1 MDLLSEESSPILP
14 NVDRRKE
21 NTDQQAISSLDA
33 QLQEL
38 ESRILSSAR
47 ADESDGAQ
55 SDTLSGRNDSE
66 RRKREALK
74 RQLTEQKKDAPWIFS
89 ELPDQVTT
97 PAFAALEAFQVKK
110 WREILQLMKLMSA
123 SCFHGIRL
131 AGDDRALYEGFFR
144 AFPHHLVTKARFM
157 SVVRHIFGIPAVSVI
172 HNRGTSKKTEH
183 GRKSKRDQAT
193 DEDNNAGEQEKGK
206 TAAQLALDHHLEKMK
221 YCCERSV
228 DNVPVLNWRTL
239 LISLRMLQEP
249 LLTMREHLIWAFSV
263 FSSSGCLELNDSDAI
278 DAGDLTLIFSY
289 PTRNQ
294 AASHLVSDRLRVAID
309 TLLSV
314 RAPPFSLSSPSCSS
328 AISSSRITYRVFK
341 RLLQLPPL
349 RTLLNHR
356 MTPHTTIIDEL
367 SVPVY
372 REFVYRA
379 RRREHNKRVLR
390 RLRYFNETKIS
401 RLCFHTWARYAWDRK
416 AARST
421 MTFAYTIATRIK
433 QRGAFK
439 ALRRHALASIAA
451 LEIQRVFRGMRGRMR
466 AEEAWRTMQAV
477 LVVQGAF
484 RMRAHF
490 ARHLRKLRRQTLF
503 AIRIQR
509 VYRGRL
515 GRIKAR
521 QILLAH
527 YYREMAALQQ
537 EREAFREFVR
547 GEMARRLQRLFR
559 KIVVDKQR
567 VQLIEKEK
575 AKRDIELELLKLSEN
590 AAQQAARHRLE
601 VTEKYDKLREEAAY
615 KKKRRHIDELE
626 KQKIVHRRRQ
636 REWDAFKDEKVAR
649 KEALKLHSKESYDAL
664 KTQWD
669 STIAERIRKRS
680 NLVQQL
686 LQLEEVRGDWEKRH
700 AQLHQRVKERS
711 KQLTAANK
719 SKGAAIPKKEVI
731 ERAQH
736 EIAGEETEDERRK
749 AENDWLQAEAD
760 YLQKLDAEE
769 EERQLTE
776 NAEQRIARQKS
787 ALTIQ
792 CAFRVFAARK
802 LLRRMLAELYVKE
815 FDIRTQAPT
824 YRNILTGKVTTQ
836 KPTGLGSEE
845 LEYENRWVIVV
856 DDVLGEHFFYN
867 PHRMKQTWDK
877 PNDCQL
883 CEPCSSSSNTVFA
896 AAWNLQD
903 DTYLCQSCY
912 EKEYAAR
919 SEQGNLCA
927 DAYVENDG
935 SRPNSE

>member
-1 MDLLSEESSPILP
+1 MDIFAEESSPILS
-14 NVDRRKE
+14 NLDSRIESDDK
-21 NTDQQAISSLDA
+21 QLISSLDA

-38 ESRILSSAR
+38 ESHILSSAR
-47 ADESDGAQ
+47 PGESL
-55 SDTLSGRNDSE
+55 SDTLSDRSDE

-74 RQLTEQKKDAPWIFS
+74 RQLIEQKENAPWILA
-89 ELPDQVTT
+89 ELPAQVTT

-131 AGDDRALYEGFFR
+131 AGDDRALYEGFYR
-144 AFPHHLVTKARFM
+144 AFPHHIVTKARFT
-157 SVVRHIFGIPAVSVI
+157 SVVRHIFGIPAVSAI
-172 HNRGTSKKTEH
+172 HIRGKSKSTEH
-183 GRKSKRDQAT
+183 GRKSKRDQVI
-193 DEDNNAGEQEKGK
+193 DENNAENEK
-206 TAAQLALDHHLEKMK
+206 TAAQLALDRHLEKLK
-221 YCCERSV
+221 YCCDRSV
-228 DNVPVLNWRTL
+228 DNVPVLNWRAA
-239 LISLRMLQEP
+239 LISLRMFREP
-249 LLTMREHLIWAFSV
+249 LLPMREHLIWAFSV
-263 FSSSGCLELNDSDAI
+263 FSSSGCLEFNDSDSI
-278 DAGDLTLIFSY
+278 DAGDLSVIFTY
-289 PTRNQ
+289 PMRNQ
-294 AASHLVSDRLRVAID
+294 AASHLVSDRIRAAFD
-309 TLLSV
+309 TLPSI
-314 RAPPFSLSSPSCSS
+314 RAPPFSLSSPNFSS
-328 AISSSRITYRVFK
+328 AISSSRISYRVFK

-349 RTLLNHR
+349 RTLLNHP

-372 REFVYRA
+372 RDFVYRA

-390 RLRYFNETKIS
+390 RLRYFNETKTL
-401 RLCFHTWARYAWDRK
+401 RLCFHTWARYTWDRK

-421 MTFAYTIATRIK
+421 MTFAYTISTRIK

-451 LEIQRVFRGMRGRMR
+451 LEIQRVFRGMGGRMR
-466 AEEAWRTMQAV
+466 AEVAWRTMQAV

-490 ARHLRKLRRQTLF
+490 TRHLRMLQRQNRF

-515 GRIKAR
+515 GRMKAR
-521 QILLAH
+521 QALLAH

-537 EREAFREFVR
+537 EREEFREFVR
-547 GEMARRLQRLFR
+547 GEMARRLQRFFK

-567 VQLIEKEK
+567 TQLMEEEK
-575 AKRDIELELLKLSEN
+575 AKRDFELEMLKLSEN
-590 AAQQAARHRLE
+590 AAQQAARHRRE

-615 KKKRRHIDELE
+615 KKNRRQIDELE

-636 REWDAFKDEKVAR
+636 REWDAFKAEKIAR
-649 KEALKLHSKESYDAL
+649 KEALKLQGKEGYDTL

-669 STIAERIRKRS
+669 NTTAERVSKRAK
-680 NLVQQL
+680 LVKQL
-686 LQLEEVRGDWEKRH
+686 LQLEEVRGEWEKKH

-711 KQLTAANK
+711 KRLTAINK
-719 SKGAAIPKKEVI
+719 SKGVTIPKKEVI

-736 EIAGEETEDERRK
+736 EIADEETEEERRK

-769 EERQLTE
+769 EERLLAE
-776 NAEQRIARQKS
+776 NTEQRVARQKS

-802 LLRRMLAELYVKE
+802 SLRRMLAELYVKE
-815 FDIRTQAPT
+815 FDIDTQAPT
-824 YRNILTGKVTTQ
+824 YRNILTGKVKTQ
-836 KPTGLGSEE
+836 KPKGLGSEE
-845 LEYENRWVIVV
+845 LEYDNRWIIMV
-856 DDVLGEHFFYN
+856 DNVLGEHFFYN
-867 PHRMKQTWDK
+867 PRRMKQSWEK
-877 PNDCQL
+877 PDDCQL
-883 CEPCSSSSNTVFA
+883 CEPCSTSSSTVFA
-896 AAWNLQD
+896 AVWNSQD

-912 EKEYAAR
+912 EKEYVAR
-919 SEQGNLCA
+919 SEQGALVA

-935 SRPNSE
+935 SRPNNEYR